1 MASVK
6 INGRDYDL
14 ETLSDEAKSALAN
27 VSYCDDRIKELQRDL
42 AMAQTARSAYAN
54 ALARAL
60 PKDN

>member
-14 ETLSDEAKSALAN
+14 ETLSDDAKSALAN
-27 VSYCDDRIKELQRDL
+27 VSYCDDRIKELQREL
-42 AMAQTARSAYAN
+42 AVMQTARSAYAN